1 MKKKLIVLLI
11 IVLLG
16 GSIGVGHY
24 FVNYALSPVSDSN
37 NRKVKGEAKASNK
50 NEEIINTNREIDQ
63 KNGDSFYKTTSST
76 SIKSS
81 DGLKLSGNYKTQDSH
96 KWSLMIHGY
105 KSTNRN
111 MMGYGKKYYD
121 EGYNVLLPDDR
132 ASGKSEGDH
141 IGMGWLDKD
150 DMMKWINWIVKKD
163 PQAKIVVHG
172 VSMGGATT
180 MMLSGLNPKHV
191 VGYIEDCGYTSVWDI
206 FSSELKKRFSLP
218 SFPVMDISNIMASI
232 EAGYNFKEASSIKQV
247 KKCKKPMLFI
257 HGTKDDFVPYS
268 MVNEVYK
275 AAKCEKELYSVKGAT
290 HANSIY
296 LDPQG
301 YWNHVFN
308 FINEKTSINA

>member
-24 FVNYALSPVSDSN
+24 FVNYALSPVSNSN
-37 NRKVKGEAKASNK
+37 NRNVKEEVKASSK
-50 NEEIINTNREIDQ
+50 SEEIINKNREIDQ
-63 KNGDSFYKTTSST
+63 KIGDVFYKTTSST
-76 SIKSS
+76 SIKSK
-81 DGLKLSGNYKTQDSH
+81 DGLKLSGNFRTQDSH
-96 KWSLMIHGY
+96 KWALVIHGY

-121 EGYNVLLPDDR
+121 SGYNVLLPDDR
-132 ASGKSEGDH
+132 ASGKSEGNH

-150 DMMKWINWIVKKD
+150 DMVKWIKWIVKKD
-163 PQAKIVVHG
+163 PEAKIVVHG

-191 VGYIEDCGYTSVWDI
+191 VCYIEDCGYTSVWDI

-218 SFPVMDISNIMASI
+218 SFPVMDVSNIMAKI
-232 EAGYNFKEASSIKQV
+232 EAGYDFKEASSIEQV

-268 MVNEVYK
+268 MVNKVYN
-275 AAKCEKELYSVKGAT
+275 AAKCDKELYSVKGAT

-296 LDPQG
+296 LDPLG

-308 FINEKTSINA
+308 FITEKTSMNP